1 MMELMIN
8 KLDSDNTELFWVVID
23 TLEYK
28 WLSLNSTSQC
38 MFTTYNVY
46 VPRRPEISAEYV
58 LEIWIGGLKSRVNI
72 RWQTIEV
79 VTGHKLLLRW
89 STKR

>member
-8 KLDSDNTELFWVVID
+8 KLDSDNTELFWAVID

-58 LEIWIGGLKSRVNI
+58 LEIWRAQIQSKYSLTDHWSRN
-72 RWQTIEV
+72 
-79 VTGHKLLLRW
+79 W
-89 STKR
+89 S